1 MGSHRESNNGRPD
14 YSSNDDVIFVC
25 YFVEIEITGLF
36 TILLYQLGSPKDGL
50 TVVHFFPACFVG
62 VRTYFLLKKVNV
74 GVGRDV
80 IKFLAILTTS
90 T

>member
-50 TVVHFFPACFVG
+50 TVVHFFLACYVP
-62 VRTYFLLKKVNV
+62 THFLLKKVNV
-74 GVGRDV
+74 GVSRDV